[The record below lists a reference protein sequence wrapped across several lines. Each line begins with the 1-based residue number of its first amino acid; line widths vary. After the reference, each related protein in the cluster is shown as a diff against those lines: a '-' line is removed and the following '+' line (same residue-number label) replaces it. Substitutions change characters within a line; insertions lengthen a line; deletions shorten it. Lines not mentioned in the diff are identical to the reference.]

1 MKAKWKGLLVLCVTI
16 GILFTIGM
24 YSATAAVNI
33 VKGPYLLFEGSNTSM
48 SILWQTSVTESNVIK
63 WGTDTTYSMGQA
75 TVGTYGT
82 DNQHKYTITGLQPGT
97 KYYYD
102 VGGHAGS
109 FRTAPASNATSV
121 KFLSYGDSRSYPA
134 NQETVAAKTRAA
146 YAADP
151 AYQTLL
157 LNSGDFV
164 ASDTESYWTSHHF
177 VSGTTYP
184 QIHALQAE
192 VPMIGARGNHEGTGD
207 VYRKYFPYPY
217 VANHYWSFDYG
228 PVHFVVLDMYAT
240 FTSGSA
246 QYNWLVNDLASTTK
260 PWKVVMAHAPGW
272 GAGTHANNTSVQ
284 SDLHPVFKQYGV
296 QLYLNGH
303 NHNYARAVVDNIQY
317 VTSGGGG
324 ASLYD
329 PSTSYPNIVKVDKSH
344 HLTEFDVAGSTM
356 TMTARRAN
364 GTVIETVSVAQGGGS
379 GGNQAPVANAGP
391 DQTVTDSDGN
401 GSQSVTLNGTGS
413 SDPDGTISSY
423 VWKEGA
429 TQIATGATPSVSLA
443 VGTHTLTLTVTDNG
457 GATASDTVVV
467 TVNGAGGVTPATVT
481 SQVSADS
488 DDAEQQQ
495 SGGSMYLTSSDLELV
510 YDTATTGNQY
520 VGMRFNNI
528 NVPKGKTIT
537 SAYIQ
542 FTVDEVNSGTTN
554 LTIKGQAADNPG
566 TFTSTANNISS
577 RATTTASIAWTPVAW
592 STVGAAGVD
601 QRTPDVKS
609 IVQEIVN
616 RSGWV
621 QNNSMVFVVTGTGE
635 RTAAA
640 YEVGAAKAPKL
651 VVTYQ

>member
-1 MKAKWKGLLVLCVTI
+1 MKAKWKGLLVLCVI
-16 GILFTIGM
+16 SILLTIGM
-24 YSATAAVNI
+24 FSASAAGNLI
-33 VKGPYLLFEGSNTSM
+33 KGPYLLFEGSNSSM
-48 SILWQTSVTESNVIK
+48 SVLWQTSVTESNVIK

-82 DNQHKYTITGLQPGT
+82 DNQHKYTITGLLPNT
-97 KYYYD
+97 KYYYNVD
-102 VGGHAGS
+102 GQAGS
-109 FRTAPASNATSV
+109 FRTAPAATATSV
-121 KFLSYGDSRSYPA
+121 KFLSYGDSRTYPA
-134 NQETVAAKTRAA
+134 NQEKVAAKARAA

-164 ASDTESYWTSHHF
+164 GVDTESDWTAHNF

-192 VPMIGARGNHEGTGD
+192 VPIIGARGNHEGTGT
-207 VYRKYFPYPY
+207 VYNKYFPYPY
-217 VANHYWSFDYG
+217 VANNYWSYDYG
-228 PVHFVVLDMYAT
+228 PVHFVVLDEYAT
-240 FTSGSA
+240 FTAGSA

-260 PWKVVMAHAPGW
+260 PWKIVMGHQPGW
-272 GAGTHANNTSVQ
+272 GAGTHSNNATVQ
-284 SDLHPVFKQYGV
+284 NTIHPVLKQYGV
-296 QLYLNGH
+296 QMYLNGH

-324 ASLYD
+324 ASLYT
-329 PSTSYPNIVKVDKSH
+329 PSSSYPNIVKTDMSH

-356 TMTARRAN
+356 TINARRID
-364 GTVIETVSVAQGGGS
+364 GTVIETVSVAQGGG
-379 GGNQAPVANAGP
+379 GGNQAPVANAGA
-391 DQTVTDSDGN
+391 DQTVTDTDGN
-401 GSQSVTLNGTGS
+401 GSETVALNGSGS
-413 SDPDGTISSY
+413 SDSDGTISSY

-443 VGTHTLTLTVTDNG
+443 VGTHTLTLTVTDNA

-467 TVNGAGGVTPATVT
+467 TVNAAGGGTSITVT
-481 SQVSADS
+481 SQVSAGS
-488 DDAEQQQ
+488 DDAEQRQT
-495 SGGSMYLTSSDLELV
+495 GGTMSLTSSDLELV
-510 YDTATTGNQY
+510 FDTATTGNQY
-520 VGMRFNNI
+520 VGMRFNNV

-537 SAYIQ
+537 NAYIQ

-566 TFTSTANNISS
+566 TFTTSTSNISS
-577 RATTTASIAWTPVAW
+577 RVTTTASVAWSPVAW
-592 STVGAAGVD
+592 NTVGAAGVD
-601 QRTPDVKS
+601 QRTSDLKS

-616 RSGWV
+616 RTGWV

-635 RTAAA
+635 RTGAA